1 MVSKSSSREH
11 ADADHDI
18 SALADHPIS
27 LGQQGGDGT
36 RIVVLA
42 SENRGA
48 VTKVNSQEM
57 VDTGGVLRADENA
70 LAACANS
77 NYQAIN
83 NSIVLDESY
92 TAEDPG
98 VHIAVSDREDDDDE
112 SGEGRI

>member
-11 ADADHDI
+11 VDADHDI
-18 SALADHPIS
+18 SALADHPMS
-27 LGQQGGDGT
+27 LNKQGGDGT

-42 SENRGA
+42 SENKGA

-57 VDTGGVLRADENA
+57 MDTGGVLRADKNA

-83 NSIVLDESY
+83 NSIVLDGSC

-98 VHIAVSDREDDDDE
+98 IHIAISDHEDDDDE